1 MCTLWMFQKLAKLQ
15 DKVMCKCSYIAN
27 EGGSNRNRRNK
38 VLQSSSASSSRA
50 TNPVS
55 SPSPSASRRRISTTF
70 LSSPRGSQ
78 GRVSASTPRST
89 SSPRLD
95 PRWVPASR
103 DEARMFLPQIKRGKL
118 KRRVTIGSNQ
128 SNSSGSGDVDEPDWP
143 PFADEDYIVFCFEED
158 GAFHVVMEDSPKTL
172 PAKFQCEYHGTV
184 SCACT
189 DDSNVNHQGLT
200 SRRDCLLPSQ
210 EGDEEQMSPKLQQV
224 EANDSADL
232 LEMDKEVVR
241 KESTESLECING
253 SVESTDSSR
262 ADWEEQLQD
271 ESTLQLEVDYPT
283 SPSNLLSPPDFRM
296 SDSLLPDTLFEEEI
310 FLSPKSQLGLQMTI
324 SDLLKGDNDGSCS
337 GSDESDVKDSQ
348 GDQLVGDE
356 DDDEEACSESPKS
369 SASNQ
374 SNSCSSFEFPV
385 LQWEWIDS
393 PVTWPRPSGVHF
405 RKQKSKPS
413 CLKCC
418 KF

>member
-1 MCTLWMFQKLAKLQ
+1 MHYHSFLFS
-15 DKVMCKCSYIAN
+15 VMCKCSYIVN
-27 EGGSNRNRRNK
+27 EGGTTTTTNRKSRNK
-38 VLQSSSASSSRA
+38 VLPSPSDSSSQA

-55 SPSPSASRRRISTTF
+55 SPSPSASRRRVSTTF
-70 LSSPRGSQ
+70 LSSPR
-78 GRVSASTPRST
+78 ST
-89 SSPRLD
+89 SSPRLE
-95 PRWVPASR
+95 PRWVATR
-103 DEARMFLPQIKRGKL
+103 DEHPRMFLPQIKRGKL

-128 SNSSGSGDVDEPDWP
+128 STSSGSGDVDEPDWP

-158 GAFHVVMEDSPKTL
+158 GAFHVVEDSPKTV
-172 PAKFQCEYHGTV
+172 PTKFQCEYHGNV

-189 DDSNVNHQGLT
+189 DDSNVTNLSLT

-210 EGDEEQMSPKLQQV
+210 EGDEEEQMSPKLQTDETNKDGV
-224 EANDSADL
+224 DL

-241 KESTESLECING
+241 KESTESIECING

-262 ADWEEQLQD
+262 VDWDEHLQ
-271 ESTLQLEVDYPT
+271 VDFPT
-283 SPSNLLSPPDFRM
+283 SPNNLLSPSDFRI
-296 SDSLLPDTLFEEEI
+296 DSLLPDTLFEEEI
-310 FLSPKSQLGLQMTI
+310 FLSPKSQLGLKMTI
-324 SDLLKGDNDGSCS
+324 SDLLKNGNDGSCS
-337 GSDESDVKDSQ
+337 ASDESDVKDDNQS
-348 GDQLVGDE
+348 DQLAE
-356 DDDEEACSESPKS
+356 DDGEEACSESSKS
-369 SASNQ
+369 SVSNQ

-393 PVTWPRPSGVHF
+393 PVTWPRPGRVHF